1 VAAGTPVILD
11 TTHARRPWRLLY
23 TQPLELPAP
32 VIREFHAAIEHR
44 QFGPC
49 RAEGFAAIVALNAA
63 AGEADADALRT
74 CLGELAERAAAY
86 LARWSEVHGD
96 NSDVY
101 GDVDAIHG
109 DLAWLEANGFTRLD
123 WSSEG
128 PIDPAPFREPA
139 GGGVNGGTP
148 SLAGA
153 LVFRRVFTLLRHIL
167 REPFDA
173 PSGQAPADGVPLYRH
188 LIDRLTPIEGSY
200 KPDQE
205 AVLRNDLRHLLRP
218 YGFSPEIKGRPDS
231 LRQGYAIGTAL
242 LSADQLLGV
251 HSLLKASMERLS
263 DASQKPLLLALEDRL
278 RRSGL
283 LDAKAGRKLYG
294 RRALAH
300 RSFTK
305 ERSGTLAAREPSER
319 IEQAIQDRRRVWLR
333 HLPDPVTAA
342 QRQRGDDGRFS
353 AWPLQ
358 LLFHNISWYLAFEHD
373 AIGTREGLI
382 RTLRVYRLVLLGNDG
397 AW

>member
-1 VAAGTPVILD
+1 MLQRLKEAVAAGTPVILD

-23 TQPLELPAP
+23 TQPHERAVPEA
-32 VIREFHAAIEHR
+32 VIRKFHAAIEHR
-44 QFGPC
+44 QFGPY

-74 CLGELAERAAAY
+74 CLGKLAERAAAY
-86 LARWSEVHGD
+86 LARWSEVHGG

-153 LVFRRVFTLLRHIL
+153 LVCRRVFTLLRHIL

-173 PSGQAPADGVPLYRH
+173 PSGEAPADGVPLYRH
-188 LIDRLTPIEGSY
+188 LIDRLTPIEGCY

-251 HSLLKASMERLS
+251 HSLLKASME
-263 DASQKPLLLALEDRL
+263 ASATPPRSPCCWPWRTAYG
-278 RRSGL
+278 RSGL

-300 RSFTK
+300 RSFT
-305 ERSGTLAAREPSER
+305 E
-319 IEQAIQDRRRVWLR
+319 
-333 HLPDPVTAA
+333 
-342 QRQRGDDGRFS
+342 
-353 AWPLQ
+353 
-358 LLFHNISWYLAFEHD
+358 
-373 AIGTREGLI
+373 
-382 RTLRVYRLVLLGNDG
+382 
-397 AW
+397 